1 MSCTS
6 NKAYTIEKYLSADI
20 KASKT
25 ESQDTIQNRAH
36 KRKDLL
42 RGSAKPEMLA

>member
-1 MSCTS
+1 MVVKTS
-6 NKAYTIEKYLSADI
+6 QNNIVEGKV
-20 KASKT
+20 SKT

-36 KRKDLL
+36 RRKDLS